1 MLITLKNKGFLTI
14 DDFIFKCA
22 IGKNGIKLKKRE
34 GDKTT
39 PSGKFSIAKLY
50 YRADRVKKP
59 LVKISTKIITKNMGW
74 CDDPKSKYYNKEIKI
89 NDEMKHEKL
98 YRNDNIYD
106 CLIVI
111 KYNMKNKIPYK
122 GSAIFI
128 HLTKDYKKTAGCI
141 ALKKR
146 DFLILAKLLSPISKI
161 EIS

>member
-1 MLITLKNKGFLTI
+1 MLIKLKNKDTLII
-14 DDFIFKCA
+14 DEFIFKCSV
-22 IGKNGIKLKKRE
+22 GKNGIKIKKKE
-34 GDKTT
+34 GDKIT
-39 PSGKFSIAKLY
+39 PRGIYSLGKLY
-50 YRADRVKKP
+50 YRADRIKKP
-59 LVKISTKIITKNMGW
+59 LTRVKTKIIKKNMGW
-74 CDDPKSKYYNKEIKI
+74 CDDSKSKYYNKEIKI

-106 CLIVI
+106 CRIVI